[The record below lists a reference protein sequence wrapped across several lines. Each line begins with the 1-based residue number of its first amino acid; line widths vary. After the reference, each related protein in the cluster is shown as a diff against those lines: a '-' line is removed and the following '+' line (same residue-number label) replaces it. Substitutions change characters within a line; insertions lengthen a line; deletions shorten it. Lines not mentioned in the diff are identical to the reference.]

1 VIAGGGDP
9 LPTSS
14 AASLSHTDPVT
25 DPETGDPP
33 VIDESPP
40 VDPMPPP
47 RRRLRLLPALA
58 IAAMLV
64 AGGLLMAVGGMA
76 RIVEP
81 APPTPIPTVGASQA
95 PSITPLPTKLPVT
108 PTLGPSPSPFG

>member
-1 VIAGGGDP
+1 VTEPDGGEPQVGDG
-9 LPTSS
+9 
-14 AASLSHTDPVT
+14 AASNEPTPVEPT
-25 DPETGDPP
+25 
-33 VIDESPP
+33 
-40 VDPMPPP
+40 
-47 RRRLRLLPALA
+47 RRRLRVLPALA
-58 IAAMLV
+58 VAAMLV